1 MTDRVLYLLLCVL
14 GGAGLVLSP
23 GCTPEEHQL
32 PMTGENPTFMTD
44 QRLSNGLVIVLPGI
58 EGESSMNQDVRY
70 GLTSAGVDQAVPI
83 HRWGSPLPGVSLLI
97 NQMNVIGNRIAA
109 KRLADM
115 IVAYQ
120 DTHPGKPVH
129 IVGHS
134 GGGGVAVFTAEALPP
149 GRQIEGLVLLSA
161 SISSAYDCGKA
172 LAKCRKGI
180 LNFYCRNDGLLV
192 IGTLIAGNVDGI
204 RGPGAG
210 AVGFDKTYPKLE
222 QREITAEAFGD
233 DPHAAATRSGFVAR
247 NVAPWI
253 LSGR

>member
-1 MTDRVLYLLLCVL
+1 MADRVFRVLLCVL
-14 GGAGLVLSP
+14 GGAGVVFSP
-23 GCTPEEHQL
+23 GCTPEEPHL
-32 PMTGENPTFMTD
+32 PMTGENPTYMTD
-44 QRLSNGLVIVLPGI
+44 RRLDHGLVIVLPGI

-70 GLTSAGVDQAVPI
+70 GLVSGGVNQAVPI
-83 HRWGSPLPGVSLLI
+83 NRWGSTLPGVSLLI

-109 KRLADM
+109 KKLADM

-134 GGGGVAVFTAEALPP
+134 GGGGVAVFAAEALPP
-149 GRQIEGLVLLSA
+149 GRQIDGLVLLSA

-172 LAKCRKGI
+172 LGRCRKGI

-210 AVGFDKTYPKLE
+210 AIGFDKEYPTLQ
-222 QREITAEAFGD
+222 QREITAKAFGD
-233 DPHAAATRSGFVAR
+233 DPHAAATRSGFVSA

-253 LSGR
+253 LGG